1 MRDALGT
8 KTERR
13 GPLKV
18 LLVVEREERRVAV
31 RAALAALTDPQ
42 LEIVEAEP
50 GFVNGS
56 NGSPAADVEMVVF
69 DQEEEAPLNRLRSR
83 GARFPHPALFAL
95 LPERSPSLMRRVL
108 RAGADEVLFLPLDP
122 GEATRAL
129 LKVSEARRR
138 NERGGGGVVC
148 SLTSTVGG
156 AGVTTLAANLA
167 LALRHSLDKR
177 VAALD
182 LDLQQ
187 GGLGVFLNLEPEH
200 TIADLADQAKKID
213 SIQLELTLTKHP
225 SGIYLV
231 AAPMRIEE
239 AELVTEKVAGSV
251 IELMRQLFDYVVVDC
266 GSHIDE
272 LAIAAWERSDS
283 LFYAVEQSL
292 ASVRSALRF
301 LELYRRLKVIV
312 EPQFVLNHFTT
323 QHSISDEQVS
333 HTLAQP
339 IYARIPSD
347 EGDLE
352 RVQWGARDLWQVAP
366 RSGLAQA
373 FEQFARRVAS
383 GGAEDSA
390 PHRTGLVSRL
400 FATIARN

>member
-31 RAALAALTDPQ
+31 RAALAALGDPQ

-56 NGSPAADVEMVVF
+56 NGAPAADVEMVVF

-83 GARFPHPALFAL
+83 AARFPHPALFAL

-122 GEATRAL
+122 GEAIRAL

-156 AGVTTLAANLA
+156 AGVTTLTANLA

-213 SIQLELTLTKHP
+213 SIQLELSLTKHP

-231 AAPMRIEE
+231 AAPLRIEE
-239 AELVTEKVAGSV
+239 AELVTERVVGSV

-272 LAIAAWERSDS
+272 LAIAAWERSDN
-283 LFYAVEQSL
+283 LFYVVEQSL
-292 ASVRSALRF
+292 PSVRSALRF
-301 LELYRRLKVIV
+301 LELYRRLKVTV
-312 EPQFVLNHFTT
+312 EPQFVLNRFTA

-339 IYARIPSD
+339 AYARIPSD
-347 EGDLE
+347 ESDLE

-366 RSGLAQA
+366 RSGLVQG

-383 GGAEDSA
+383 GGAEDA
-390 PHRTGLVSRL
+390 PHRSGLLSRL
-400 FATIARN
+400 LATIARN